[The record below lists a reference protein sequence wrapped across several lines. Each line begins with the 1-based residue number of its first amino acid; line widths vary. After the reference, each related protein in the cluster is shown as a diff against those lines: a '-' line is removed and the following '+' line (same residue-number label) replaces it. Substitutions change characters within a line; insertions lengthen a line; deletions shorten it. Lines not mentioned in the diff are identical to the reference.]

1 MKKFYY
7 GLNVFLVLAIPL
19 MIFSN
24 FSNKKVDIQK
34 KTQSLNT
41 SVFTEGK
48 KLVEESKVLVDDIT
62 DSEKHL
68 FDESLSIMET
78 SVSNSLV
85 TGNIITDV
93 LETQVG
99 TMSSYGPDCVG
110 CSGRL
115 GGGYDARSGNY
126 TYNDKTYGTVRI
138 VAGDASYPYGSIVRV
153 KGSKLGEFYAIVLD
167 RGGAIGKGKRFMFD
181 LLFPNESLALG
192 HGTEKGL
199 VFEIVRYGY

>member
-62 DSEKHL
+62 DSEKNL

-110 CSGRL
+110 CSWRL

>member
-24 FSNKKVDIQK
+24 FSNKKVDISK

-48 KLVEESKVLVDDIT
+48 KLIEESKVLVDDIT
-62 DSEKHL
+62 DSEKNL

-99 TMSSYGPDCVG
+99 TMSSYGPDCAG

-115 GGGYDARSGNY
+115 GGGYDARGGNY

-138 VAGDASYPYGSIVRV
+138 VAGDSSYPYGSIVRV

-181 LLFPNESLALG
+181 LLYPNESLALG

>member
-62 DSEKHL
+62 DSEKNL

-126 TYNDKTYGTVRI
+126 TYSDEYLDFYKSAYGDDGIKALNNLKYQYISIYILDDKSYNKYKKLIDRI
-138 VAGDASYPYGSIVRV
+138 KKI
-153 KGSKLGEFYAIVLD
+153 
-167 RGGAIGKGKRFMFD
+167 
-181 LLFPNESLALG
+181 
-192 HGTEKGL
+192 
-199 VFEIVRYGY
+199 

>member
-62 DSEKHL
+62 DSEKKEIKR
-68 FDESLSIMET
+68 DES
-78 SVSNSLV
+78 
-85 TGNIITDV
+85 DV
-93 LETQVG
+93 LNF
-99 TMSSYGPDCVG
+99 
-110 CSGRL
+110 L
-115 GGGYDARSGNY
+115 INHL
-126 TYNDKTYGTVRI
+126 K
-138 VAGDASYPYGSIVRV
+138 
-153 KGSKLGEFYAIVLD
+153 
-167 RGGAIGKGKRFMFD
+167 
-181 LLFPNESLALG
+181 
-192 HGTEKGL
+192 
-199 VFEIVRYGY
+199 